1 MSAQVPPEPTLA
13 DHGVTMEMLRKG
25 AGGDEG
31 ALAEIAEWGRRRERR
46 LPALRRFVA
55 LLARHGMVDRD
66 MHRMD
71 RDFVV
76 AQCFAIATLHGLD
89 VMDYEYRDAQRGPL
103 ASLMSIDLH
112 AVEITGEDP
121 GRLFPSGEAERAFLE
136 SVAGKNH
143 SELGHMARDAIIE
156 ERDRVILF

>member
-1 MSAQVPPEPTLA
+1 MSEQVPPEPTLA
-13 DHGVTMEMLRKG
+13 DHGATMEMLRKG

-46 LPALRRFVA
+46 LPVLRRFVA
-55 LLARHGMVDRD
+55 LLARHGMVGRG

-76 AQCFAIATLHGLD
+76 AQCFAIATRHGLGM
-89 VMDYEYRDAQRGPL
+89 MDYVYRDAQCGPL

-112 AVEITGEDP
+112 AVEIADEDP
-121 GRLFPSGEAERAFLE
+121 GRLFPRDADERAFLE
-136 SVAGKNH
+136 SVTGKDH
-143 SELGHMARDAIIE
+143 VELGRMARDAVID